1 MPIINVLPKNIAE
14 LIAAG
19 EVIERPSSVIKELVE
34 NSIDAGADS
43 ITVEI
48 QRGGVT
54 YMRVSDNGCGIER
67 EDVKKAFLRHA
78 TSKIS
83 KANDLDSIGTLGFR
97 GEALAS
103 ICAVSRTEIITK
115 NIKDET
121 GTRYAIEGGEETA
134 FEPAGC
140 PTGTTFIVRDIFYNV
155 PARMKFLKKDVTE
168 GNAISTLMDRIALS
182 HPEISFTF
190 IRDGKQT
197 LRTQGDGRLSTAV
210 YQVFGRSFFD
220 SLIEVNYELGGI
232 KVEGYVTKPLSS
244 VKANRSMQMFYING
258 RYVRTKT
265 GMAALEQAYRGSL
278 MTGKYPSCIL
288 CLTMNCSMLD
298 VNVHPA
304 KLEVRFTDESPVYE
318 SIYHAVRSAVAG
330 FDPRNDSLD
339 KPEPADPRL
348 FSSPADRATQQG
360 FSFGTSVLP
369 SGKVTGSKAQTDPPA
384 RVSDIGVASAAPA
397 HPFSTVFGGTIPR
410 APAPRRYGG
419 SIDIFV
425 EDEEAPA
432 RTEAKPAAPKE
443 EPTPKAAPDLPSF
456 PDVMTDTE
464 EQTDTIPEDNAAV
477 PAENGTENTVTAA
490 KMPAEEQSD
499 PLIVDID
506 DMPKPFKYIG
516 QVFSTYII
524 LEYDST
530 RLMFIDKHA
539 AHERLLYEKLKRGGA
554 AKETQYLL
562 EPVSVSFDPEEC
574 RIVTENREALL
585 GAGFEVDPFG
595 DRTVLVRSIPVFMEK
610 LDVAEEFEEIADYLH
625 RHKKVVLSEK
635 MDWIIANT
643 ACRAAIKAGNVST
656 DDELIELA
664 MELERNP
671 EIRTCPHGRPIYF
684 LMTKYELEK
693 AFKRIV

>member
-1 MPIINVLPKNIAE
+1 MPVINVLPKNIAE

-19 EVIERPSSVIKELVE
+19 EVIERPASVIKELVE

-54 YMRVSDNGCGIER
+54 YMRVSDNGCGIEKA
-67 EDVKKAFLRHA
+67 DVKNAFLRHA
-78 TSKIS
+78 TSKI
-83 KANDLDSIGTLGFR
+83 AQADDLDAIGTLGFR

-103 ICAVSRTEIITK
+103 ICAVSKVELITK
-115 NIKDET
+115 NAKDDI
-121 GTRYAIEGGEETA
+121 GTRYALEGSEETA
-134 FEPAGC
+134 FDPAGC

-155 PARMKFLKKDVTE
+155 PARMKFLKKDVSE
-168 GNAISTLMDRIALS
+168 GNAVSTLMDRIALS

-190 IRDGKQT
+190 IRDGKQV
-197 LRTQGDGRLSTAV
+197 LRTQGDGKLSTAV

-220 SLIEVNYELGGI
+220 SLIEVDYELGGI
-232 KVEGYVTKPLSS
+232 KVTGFVTKPVSS

-288 CLTMNCSMLD
+288 CLNMNCSMLD

-318 SIYHAVRSAVAG
+318 SVYHAVRSAVEG
-330 FDPRNDSLD
+330 FDPRNDTPE
-339 KPEPADPRL
+339 KPETADPRL
-348 FSSPADRATQQG
+348 FGAPADRGMQQG

-369 SGKVTGSKAQTDPPA
+369 SGAVIGSKPKEAA
-384 RVSDIGVASAAPA
+384 ESRLSDIGTAVVQTPA
-397 HPFSTVFGGTIPR
+397 RPFTSVYGSPIPTR
-410 APAPRRYGG
+410 PTPRRYGG

-425 EDEEAPA
+425 EDETPAGTAPTPPPVQISEPEVTIPA
-432 RTEAKPAAPKE
+432 EETETAQPLPLSPAQTEAMPEPETAAQIE
-443 EPTPKAAPDLPSF
+443 EPTTEDAAP
-456 PDVMTDTE
+456 
-464 EQTDTIPEDNAAV
+464 A
-477 PAENGTENTVTAA
+477 
-490 KMPAEEQSD
+490 
-499 PLIVDID
+499 LIVDEE
-506 DMPKPFKYIG
+506 DMPKPFRYIG
-516 QVFSTYII
+516 QVFSAYII
-524 LEYDST
+524 LEYDSS

-539 AHERLLYEKLKRGGA
+539 AHERLLYERLKRSGA
-554 AKETQYLL
+554 QNNSQYLL
-562 EPVSVSFDPEEC
+562 EPVSVNLDPEEC
-574 RIVTENREALL
+574 RIVLENREALL
-585 GAGFEVDPFG
+585 GAGFEVDAFG
-595 DRTVLVRSIPVFMEK
+595 DRTIIVRSIPVFMEK
-610 LDVAEEFEEIADYLH
+610 LEVAEEFGEIADYLH

-643 ACRAAIKAGNVST
+643 ACRAAIKAGNIST

-684 LMTKYELEK
+684 LMTKYEIEK
-693 AFKRIV
+693 TFKRIV